1 MADIFMPSDETELAG
16 FVEAAKAGNY
26 PLEVCGFRSKR
37 EAGRPVNPA
46 AVVSTAKL
54 SGITFYEPGELVI
67 SAKAGTPLHEV
78 EAALAR
84 KNQELPFEP
93 ADLSRFYGTDP
104 LAASLGSVAAM
115 NISGPR
121 RILRGAARD
130 YLLGIRAINGEGL
143 AIKSGGR
150 VMKNVTG
157 VDLVKGLC
165 GSWGTLAVLT
175 ELTFKVL
182 PKAQETRTIF
192 FLGLS
197 DEAGVGVMSEAMGTP
212 YEVSGTIHL
221 HGSLVSR
228 LSDAEI
234 AQANMPLTAL
244 QLEGDPQS
252 AAYRMEKLRRE
263 LAPFGD
269 TYDLDHQKSL
279 NFWGDIRS
287 LAFLSANFDRPLW
300 RITVAPSKAAQI
312 VRALSAFFDL
322 SAAYEWSGGLIWLE
336 TPSSSEASV
345 TELRRVLAEFEA
357 DSMLMRAPR
366 SVRSSIE
373 VFHPLPLTK
382 MKLVQAIKKAFDPA
396 GVLNPG
402 RMYAGV

>member
-1 MADIFMPSDETELAG
+1 MADIYMPGDEAELAG
-16 FVEAAKAGNY
+16 FVEAAKGGNY

-93 ADLSRFYGTDP
+93 ADFSHIYGPDP

-130 YLLGIRAINGEGL
+130 YLLGIRAVNGEGVVV
-143 AIKSGGR
+143 KSGGR

-182 PKAQETRTIF
+182 PKAPDTSTLV
-192 FLGLS
+192 FLGLP
-197 DEAGVGVMSEAMGTP
+197 DESGVGVMSEAMGTP
-212 YEVSGTIHL
+212 YEVSGTVHL
-221 HGSLVSR
+221 HHSLVSR
-228 LSDAEI
+228 LSDPEI
-234 AQANMPLTAL
+234 ASANMALTAL
-244 QLEGDPQS
+244 RLEGAPQS
-252 AAYRMEKLRRE
+252 VAYRMGKLRRE
-263 LAPFGD
+263 LSPFGE
-269 TYDLDHQKSL
+269 TYALDHQKSRS
-279 NFWGDIRS
+279 FWADIRS

-300 RITVAPSKAAQI
+300 RITVAPSKTAQI

-336 TPSSSEASV
+336 TPPSSEASV

-382 MKLVQAIKKAFDPA
+382 MKVVQAIKKAFDPV

>member
-1 MADIFMPSDETELAG
+1 MADIYMPSDEAELSS

-46 AVVSTAKL
+46 AVMSTAKL

-93 ADLSRFYGTDP
+93 ADFSRLYGP
-104 LAASLGSVAAM
+104 QPMAASLGSVAAL

-130 YLLGIRAINGEGL
+130 YLLGVRAVNGEGV
-143 AIKSGGR
+143 AIKAGGR
-150 VMKNVTG
+150 VKKNVTG

-182 PKAQETRTIF
+182 PKARETRTLLF
-192 FLGLS
+192 FGLS

-221 HGSLVSR
+221 HGSFAGR
-228 LSDAEI
+228 LNDAEI
-234 AQANMPLTAL
+234 ASANAALTAL
-244 QLEGDPQS
+244 RVEGAPES
-252 AAYRMEKLRRE
+252 VAYRLERLRRQ
-263 LAPFGD
+263 LSPFGD
-269 TYDLDHQKSL
+269 TYALDHQRSR
-279 NFWGDIRS
+279 NFWADIRS
-287 LAFLSANFDRPLW
+287 LAFLSANFERPLW
-300 RITVAPSKAAQI
+300 RITVAPSKAARI
-312 VRALSAFFDL
+312 VRALSAFFDF
-322 SAAYEWSGGLIWLE
+322 SAAYEWSGGLLWLE
-336 TPSSSEASV
+336 TPPSSEASV

>member
-1 MADIFMPSDETELAG
+1 MADIYMPSDEAELSS
-16 FVEAAKAGNY
+16 FVGAAKAGNY

-93 ADLSRFYGTDP
+93 ADFSRLYGPDP
-104 LAASLGSVAAM
+104 LAASLGSVAAL

-130 YLLGIRAINGEGL
+130 YLLGIRAVNGEGVS
-143 AIKSGGR
+143 IKAGGR
-150 VMKNVTG
+150 VKKNVTG

-182 PKAQETRTIF
+182 PKAREAQSIVF
-192 FLGLS
+192 FGLS

-221 HGSLVSR
+221 HGSLAGR

-234 AQANMPLTAL
+234 ASENMALTAL
-244 QLEGDPQS
+244 RVEGAPES
-252 AAYRMEKLRRE
+252 VAYRMEKLRRQ
-263 LAPFGD
+263 LSPFGE
-269 TYDLDHQKSL
+269 TYGLDHQRSR
-279 NFWGDIRS
+279 NFWADIRS
-287 LAFLSANFDRPLW
+287 LAFLSANFERPLW

-312 VRALSAFFDL
+312 VRALSAFFDF
-322 SAAYEWSGGLIWLE
+322 SAAYEWSGGLLWLE
-336 TPSSSEASV
+336 TPPSSEASV

-373 VFHPLPLTK
+373 VFHPLSLTK

>member
-1 MADIFMPSDETELAG
+1 MADIYMPSDEAELSS

-93 ADLSRFYGTDP
+93 ADFSRLYGPDP
-104 LAASLGSVAAM
+104 LAASLGSVAAL

-130 YLLGIRAINGEGL
+130 YLLGVRAVNGEGVS
-143 AIKSGGR
+143 IKAGGR

-182 PKAQETRTIF
+182 PKAREAQSIVF
-192 FLGLS
+192 FGLS

-221 HGSLVSR
+221 HGSLAGR

-234 AQANMPLTAL
+234 ASENMALTAL
-244 QLEGDPQS
+244 RVEGAPES
-252 AAYRMEKLRRE
+252 VAYRMEKLRRQ
-263 LAPFGD
+263 LSPFGE
-269 TYDLDHQKSL
+269 TYGLDHQRSR
-279 NFWGDIRS
+279 NFWADIRS
-287 LAFLSANFDRPLW
+287 LAFLSANFERPLW

-312 VRALSAFFDL
+312 VRALSAFFDF
-322 SAAYEWSGGLIWLE
+322 SAAYEWSGGLLWLE
-336 TPSSSEASV
+336 TPPSSEASV

>member
-1 MADIFMPSDETELAG
+1 MADIYMPSDEAELSS

-93 ADLSRFYGTDP
+93 ADFSRLYGP
-104 LAASLGSVAAM
+104 EPMAASLGSVAAL

-130 YLLGIRAINGEGL
+130 YLLGVRAVNGEGV
-143 AIKSGGR
+143 AIKAGGR
-150 VMKNVTG
+150 VKKNVTG

-182 PKAQETRTIF
+182 PKARETRTLVF
-192 FLGLS
+192 FGLS

-221 HGSLVSR
+221 HGSFAGR
-228 LSDAEI
+228 LNDAEI
-234 AQANMPLTAL
+234 ASANAALTAL
-244 QLEGDPQS
+244 RVEGAPAS
-252 AAYRMEKLRRE
+252 VAYRMEKLRRQ
-263 LAPFGD
+263 LSPFGH
-269 TYDLDHQKSL
+269 TYELDHQRSR
-279 NFWGDIRS
+279 NFWADIRS
-287 LAFLSANFDRPLW
+287 LVFLSANFERPLW
-300 RITVAPSKAAQI
+300 RITVAPSKAARI
-312 VRALSAFFDL
+312 VRALSAFFDF
-322 SAAYEWSGGLIWLE
+322 SAAYEWSGGLLWLE
-336 TPSSSEASV
+336 TPPSSEASV

>member
-130 YLLGIRAINGEGL
+130 YLLGIRAINGEGS

-244 QLEGDPQS
+244 RLEGDPQS

-269 TYDLDHQKSL
+269 AYDLDHQKSL

>member
-1 MADIFMPSDETELAG
+1 MADIYMPSDEAELAG
-16 FVEAAKAGNY
+16 FVASANAGKY

-37 EAGRPVNPA
+37 EAGRPLTPA

-54 SGITFYEPGELVI
+54 SGITLYEPSELVI
-67 SAKAGTPLHEV
+67 SAKAGTPLHEI

-93 ADLSRFYGTDP
+93 ADFSRLYGDDP
-104 LAASLGSVAAM
+104 LAASLGSIAAL

-130 YLLGIRAINGEGL
+130 YLLGVRAINGEGA
-143 AIKSGGR
+143 AIKLGGR

-182 PKAQETRTIF
+182 PRAPESRTVI
-192 FLGLS
+192 FLGLA
-197 DEAGVGVMSEAMGTP
+197 DEAAVGVMSAAMGTP
-212 YEVSGTIHL
+212 YEISGTIHL
-221 HGSLVSR
+221 HRTLAAR
-228 LSDAEI
+228 LSDTDI
-234 AQANMPLTAL
+234 APENTAVTAL
-244 QLEGDPQS
+244 RLEGVAQS
-252 AAYRMEKLRRE
+252 LAYRVEKIRRK

-269 TYDLDHQKSL
+269 AYELDHQRSRA
-279 NFWGDIRS
+279 FWSEIRS
-287 LAFLSANFDRPLW
+287 LAFLSADFERPLW
-300 RITVAPSKAAQI
+300 RIAVAPSAAPLI
-312 VRALSAFFDL
+312 VRALSAFFTVN
-322 SAAYEWSGGLIWLE
+322 AAYEWSGGLLWLE
-336 TPSSSEASV
+336 LPPSSDASV
-345 TELRRVLAEFEA
+345 TEVRRVLAEFEA

-366 SVRSSIE
+366 PVRSSIE

-382 MKLVQAIKKAFDPA
+382 MNLVRALKKAFDPA

>member
-1 MADIFMPSDETELAG
+1 MADIFMPSDEAELAG

-93 ADLSRFYGTDP
+93 ADLSRIYGTDP

-130 YLLGIRAINGEGL
+130 YLLGIRAINGEGS

-165 GSWGTLAVLT
+165 GSWGTLAVFT
-175 ELTFKVL
+175 ELTFRVM
-182 PKAQETRTIF
+182 PMAPESRTVV
-192 FLGLS
+192 FLGLA
-197 DEAGVGVMSEAMGTP
+197 DEAATGVMSAAMGTP

-221 HGSLVSR
+221 HAPLVGR
-228 LSDAEI
+228 LHDREI
-234 AQANMPLTAL
+234 APTKTAMTAL
-244 QLEGDPQS
+244 RLEGNPQS
-252 AAYRMEKLRRE
+252 LTYRVEKLRRE
-263 LAPFGD
+263 LAPFGE
-269 TYDLDHQKSL
+269 TYEFDAQRSRD
-279 NFWGDIRS
+279 FWADIRS
-287 LAFLSANFDRPLW
+287 LSFLSADFERPLW
-300 RITVAPSKAAQI
+300 
-312 VRALSAFFDL
+312 
-322 SAAYEWSGGLIWLE
+322 
-336 TPSSSEASV
+336 
-345 TELRRVLAEFEA
+345 
-357 DSMLMRAPR
+357 
-366 SVRSSIE
+366 
-373 VFHPLPLTK
+373 
-382 MKLVQAIKKAFDPA
+382 
-396 GVLNPG
+396 
-402 RMYAGV
+402 

>member
-1 MADIFMPSDETELAG
+1 MADIYMPGDEAELAG
-16 FVEAAKAGNY
+16 FVEAAKAGSY

-37 EAGRPVNPA
+37 EAGRPLNPA

-93 ADLSRFYGTDP
+93 ADFSRIYGPDP

-130 YLLGIRAINGEGL
+130 YLLGIRAVNGEGV

-182 PKAQETRTIF
+182 PKAPDTLTLV
-192 FLGLS
+192 FLGLP
-197 DEAGVGVMSEAMGTP
+197 DESGVGVMSEAMGTP

-221 HGSLVSR
+221 HRSLVSR
-228 LSDAEI
+228 LSDPEI
-234 AQANMPLTAL
+234 ASANMALTAL
-244 QLEGDPQS
+244 RLEGAPQS
-252 AAYRMEKLRRE
+252 VAYRMEKLRRE
-263 LAPFGD
+263 LSPFGE
-269 TYDLDHQKSL
+269 TYVLDRQKSRS
-279 NFWGDIRS
+279 FWAAIRS

-300 RITVAPSKAAQI
+300 RITVGPSKAAQI

-336 TPSSSEASV
+336 TPTSSEASV

-382 MKLVQAIKKAFDPA
+382 MKLVQAIKEAFDPV

>member
-1 MADIFMPSDETELAG
+1 MADIFMPSDETELAR
-16 FVEAAKAGNY
+16 FVEAAKAGNH

-67 SAKAGTPLHEV
+67 SAKAGTPLREV

-93 ADLSRFYGTDP
+93 ADFSRLYGPDP
-104 LAASLGSVAAM
+104 QAASLGSVAAM

-130 YLLGIRAINGEGL
+130 HLLGVRAVNGEGV
-143 AIKSGGR
+143 AIKAGGR
-150 VMKNVTG
+150 VTKNVTG

-182 PKAQETRTIF
+182 PKAAKTRTII
-192 FLGLS
+192 FLGLG
-197 DEAGVGVMSEAMGTP
+197 DEAAVGVMSEAMGTP

-228 LSDAEI
+228 LSDPDTAS
-234 AQANMPLTAL
+234 ANMALTAL
-244 QLEGDPQS
+244 RVEGDPQS
-252 AAYRMEKLRRE
+252 VAYRVEKLRRG
-263 LAPFGD
+263 LSPFGE
-269 TYDLDHQKSL
+269 TYEFDDHESRA
-279 NFWGDIRS
+279 FWADIRS
-287 LAFLSANFDRPLW
+287 LAFLSGNFDRPLW

-312 VRALSAFFDL
+312 VRALSAFFPL

-336 TPSSSEASV
+336 TPPSSEASV

-366 SVRSSIE
+366 PVRSSIE
-373 VFHPLPLTK
+373 VFHPLPMTK
-382 MKLVQAIKKAFDPA
+382 MKLVQAVKKAFDPA

>member
-1 MADIFMPSDETELAG
+1 MADIFMPSDEAELAG

-93 ADLSRFYGTDP
+93 ADLSRIYGTDP

-130 YLLGIRAINGEGL
+130 YLLGIRAINGEGS

-175 ELTFKVL
+175 ELTLKVL
-182 PKAQETRTIF
+182 PKAQEARTIF

-228 LSDAEI
+228 LNDAEI
-234 AQANMPLTAL
+234 TQTNAPVTAL
-244 QLEGDPQS
+244 RLEGDPQS
-252 AAYRMEKLRRE
+252 VVYRMEKLRRE

-269 TYDLDHQKSL
+269 TYDLDHQRSL
-279 NFWGDIRS
+279 SFWGDIRS
-287 LAFLSANFDRPLW
+287 LTFLSANFGRPLW